1 MRTKRAILPVKSIR
15 IILAAAVVFSSLV
28 LADSAFA
35 QRPVTITLDQAIQM
49 ALQHN
54 HTLQA
59 ARTAIQQNQ
68 AAEITANLRPN
79 PTFFT
84 DWEYLPVFTRQQ
96 GTSTADYLQNSTEG
110 DMGLSYLIERGN
122 KRARRLEIGRAHV

>member
-1 MRTKRAILPVKSIR
+1 MKDIR
-15 IILAAAVVFSSLV
+15 ISLAAVVLSC
-28 LADSAFA
+28 LASADPAFA
-35 QRPVTITLDQAIQM
+35 QQGPVKITLDQAIRL

-59 ARTAIQQNQ
+59 ARTTIQQNQ

-84 DWEYLPVFTRQQ
+84 DWEYLPLFP
-96 GTSTADYLQNSTEG
+96 A
-110 DMGLSYLIERGN
+110 
-122 KRARRLEIGRAHV
+122 ARRVCGAVPASLDRGRHWVELPD

>member
-1 MRTKRAILPVKSIR
+1 MKAKHVMLPMRKIR
-15 IILAAAVVFSSLV
+15 NTLAAAVVLCCCV
-28 LADSAFA
+28 LADKAFA
-35 QRPVTITLDQAIQM
+35 QGPVKITLEQAIQL

-59 ARTAIQQNQ
+59 ARATIQQSQ

-84 DWEYLPVFTRQQ
+84 DWEYLPIFSGVQ
-96 GTSTADYLQNSTEG
+96 GESFGTYLQASTEA
-110 DMGLSYLIERGN
+110 DLGLSYIIERG
-122 KRARRLEIGRAHV
+122 R

>member
-1 MRTKRAILPVKSIR
+1 MRTKGAIHTRGIW
-15 IILAAAVVFSSLV
+15 AAAGVFGSLL
-28 LADSAFA
+28 LADSALA
-35 QRPVTITLDQAIQM
+35 QHVPFSVPLDQAIQM

-59 ARTAIQQNQ
+59 ARTTIQQTQ

-96 GTSTADYLQNSTEG
+96 GTSTAD
-110 DMGLSYLIERGN
+110 D
-122 KRARRLEIGRAHV
+122 